1 MNVDLPDLAVG
12 LILLAL
18 SLLVLCSCLI
28 LIVKLLNSM
37 LKGQVAGVIKKILNT
52 GEQNCAFYINL
63 NVFVTALDT
72 NKQVLCACVCLQ
84 ISHFHLD
91 GSQATLPS

>member
-1 MNVDLPDLAVG
+1 MLPGTHLFVDVNLSDMAVG

-37 LKGQVAGVIKKILNT
+37 LKGQVAVVIKKVLNT
-52 GEQNCAFYINL
+52 SEHHC
-63 NVFVTALDT
+63 
-72 NKQVLCACVCLQ
+72 
-84 ISHFHLD
+84 
-91 GSQATLPS
+91 TL